1 MVNSTFS
8 SDDFHLFW
16 RRCTGT
22 CGWLCLQTRLS
33 WGWLGIH
40 QELKNGNLIVISW
53 GFSGKNV
60 YSKTKKHGNIMGIGD
75 MIWSGDEKYGDL
87 MGM

>member
-1 MVNSTFS
+1 MISTF
-8 SDDFHLFW
+8 F
-16 RRCTGT
+16 G
-22 CGWLCLQTRLS
+22 GAA
-33 WGWLGIH
+33 LGRAAGCAC
-40 QELKNGNLIVISW
+40 KRDLIVISW
-53 GFSGKNV
+53 GFSGKTV